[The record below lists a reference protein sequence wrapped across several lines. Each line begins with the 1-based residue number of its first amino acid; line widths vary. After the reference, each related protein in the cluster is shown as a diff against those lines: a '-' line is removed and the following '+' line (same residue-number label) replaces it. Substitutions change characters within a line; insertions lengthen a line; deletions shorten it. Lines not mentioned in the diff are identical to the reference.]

1 MKQLGSVLALGIAL
15 ALSSCERTPETPSK
29 DAEAAVPTPVDTA
42 PAAPAAAP
50 AAQDPA
56 AAGPARLD
64 GYGPLTLGSTLDE
77 VRAAW
82 KAPLQGEVPD
92 DYCHA
97 LRPQGA
103 QAEDVIL
110 MIEGKRL
117 VRYDVRNDRITAP
130 GGGKVGMSLGQL
142 QTLYPTA
149 AMSPAQVR
157 RKGPQPARA
166 AGHRGRRADQL
177 RDQRRR
183 QCQRL
188 AGRPDPA
195 GGLRRRLLV
204 SLLRR
209 APWAGRAAS
218 AQGRPIPS
226 PPACGLALESAH

>member
-42 PAAPAAAP
+42 PAAPAATPAATP
-50 AAQDPA
+50 AAQVPA

-97 LRPQGA
+97 LRPEGA

-142 QTLYPTA
+142 QTLYPDRGDVTPHKYDEKGHNLRVR
-149 AMSPAQVR
+149 PATEGGALINFEINGDGNVSAWRVGQTPQVDYVE
-157 RKGPQPARA
+157 G
-166 AGHRGRRADQL
+166 
-177 RDQRRR
+177 
-183 QCQRL
+183 C
-188 AGRPDPA
+188 
-195 GGLRRRLLV
+195 
-204 SLLRR
+204 S
-209 APWAGRAAS
+209 
-218 AQGRPIPS
+218 
-226 PPACGLALESAH
+226 

>member
-15 ALSSCERTPETPSK
+15 ALSGCDRPPETPSK

-42 PAAPAAAP
+42 PAAAP

-56 AAGPARLD
+56 AATGPARLD

-97 LRPQGA
+97 LRPEGA
-103 QAEDVIL
+103 QAQDVIL

-117 VRYDVRNDRITAP
+117 VRYDVRNDRVTAP

-142 QTLYPTA
+142 QTLYPDRGDLTPHKYYEKGHNLRVR
-149 AMSPAQVR
+149 PATEGGALINFEINGDGNVSAWRVGQTPQVDYVE
-157 RKGPQPARA
+157 G
-166 AGHRGRRADQL
+166 
-177 RDQRRR
+177 
-183 QCQRL
+183 C
-188 AGRPDPA
+188 
-195 GGLRRRLLV
+195 
-204 SLLRR
+204 S
-209 APWAGRAAS
+209 
-218 AQGRPIPS
+218 
-226 PPACGLALESAH
+226 

>member
-15 ALSSCERTPETPSK
+15 ALSGCDRPPETPSK

-42 PAAPAAAP
+42 PAAAP

-56 AAGPARLD
+56 AATGPARLD

-97 LRPQGA
+97 LRPEGA
-103 QAEDVIL
+103 QAQDVIL

-142 QTLYPTA
+142 QTLYPDRGDLTPHKYDEKGHNLRVR
-149 AMSPAQVR
+149 PATEGGALINFEINGDGNVSAWRVGQTPQVDYVE
-157 RKGPQPARA
+157 G
-166 AGHRGRRADQL
+166 
-177 RDQRRR
+177 
-183 QCQRL
+183 C
-188 AGRPDPA
+188 
-195 GGLRRRLLV
+195 
-204 SLLRR
+204 S
-209 APWAGRAAS
+209 
-218 AQGRPIPS
+218 
-226 PPACGLALESAH
+226 

>member
-15 ALSSCERTPETPSK
+15 ALSGCDRPPETPSK

-42 PAAPAAAP
+42 PAAAP

-56 AAGPARLD
+56 AATGPARLD

-97 LRPQGA
+97 LRPEGA
-103 QAEDVIL
+103 QAQDVIL

-117 VRYDVRNDRITAP
+117 VRYDVRNDRVTAP

-142 QTLYPTA
+142 QTLYPDRGDLTPHKYDEKGHNLRVR
-149 AMSPAQVR
+149 PATEGGALINFEINGDGNVSAWRVGQTPQVDYVE
-157 RKGPQPARA
+157 G
-166 AGHRGRRADQL
+166 
-177 RDQRRR
+177 
-183 QCQRL
+183 C
-188 AGRPDPA
+188 
-195 GGLRRRLLV
+195 
-204 SLLRR
+204 S
-209 APWAGRAAS
+209 
-218 AQGRPIPS
+218 
-226 PPACGLALESAH
+226 

>member
-15 ALSSCERTPETPSK
+15 ALSSCDRTPETPSK

-42 PAAPAAAP
+42 PAAPAAAPAAP

-142 QTLYPTA
+142 QTLYPDRGDVTPHKYDEKGHNLRVR
-149 AMSPAQVR
+149 PATEGGALINFEINGDGNVSAWRVGQTPQVDYVE
-157 RKGPQPARA
+157 G
-166 AGHRGRRADQL
+166 
-177 RDQRRR
+177 
-183 QCQRL
+183 C
-188 AGRPDPA
+188 
-195 GGLRRRLLV
+195 
-204 SLLRR
+204 S
-209 APWAGRAAS
+209 
-218 AQGRPIPS
+218 
-226 PPACGLALESAH
+226 

>member
-142 QTLYPTA
+142 QTLYPDRGDVTPHKYDEKGHNLRVR
-149 AMSPAQVR
+149 PATEGGALINFEINGDGNVSAWRVGQTPQVDYVE
-157 RKGPQPARA
+157 G
-166 AGHRGRRADQL
+166 
-177 RDQRRR
+177 
-183 QCQRL
+183 C
-188 AGRPDPA
+188 
-195 GGLRRRLLV
+195 
-204 SLLRR
+204 S
-209 APWAGRAAS
+209 
-218 AQGRPIPS
+218 
-226 PPACGLALESAH
+226 